1 MSMAIAKTYTTV
13 FSHQKENNLNG
24 IGLKHWAVN
33 QETIIT
39 ISITF

>member
-1 MSMAIAKTYTTV
+1 MSMAIAKMCMTV
-13 FSHQKENNLNG
+13 FSHPKDNNLNG
-24 IGLKHWAVN
+24 IKLEHWAVN